1 MPSSEEVGVVGK
13 SELCELG
20 DECVLLPYAKV
31 VEVVV
36 VVEVEEMEGVGD
48 IFFFLRKCE
57 CGEKK
62 GGGGG

>member
-48 IFFFLRKCE
+48 IFFFFLRE